1 MREKL
6 AGILF
11 LVILAYLTAFGAGIF
26 NLLFVEANE
35 KFAESASGAF
45 LGAFLAFVFVRTG
58 DFFKAYSDR
67 VTKNH
72 STLVRLEHALNGLLS
87 TLDDNIFVIE
97 TFDDIYKKYAGG
109 GGQTHAFVWANR
121 LHPVPATYELLP
133 DLLNIDLV
141 NELFHLNV
149 SLRKLNESMETING
163 AYSESKEALISE
175 RIDIENYMANVTR
188 IRNDL
193 LVIKK
198 FLASAIEET
207 VRSLGA
213 IRILAKKRPLIGYA
227 LLRLAGHKY
236 SECFEDKRL
245 EEVKR
250 LSEEMESIK
259 AESKKQ
265 IDKAIAQ

>member
-11 LVILAYLTAFGAGIF
+11 LVILAYLTVFGAGIL

-72 STLVRLEHALNGLLS
+72 TTLVRLEHALNGLLT

-97 TFDDIYKKYAGG
+97 TFEGIYDKYKSGD
-109 GGQTHAFVWANR
+109 GQKHAFVWANK
-121 LHPVPATYELLP
+121 LHPVATTHQLLP

-149 SLRKLNESMETING
+149 GLRKLNESMETING
-163 AYSESKEALISE
+163 AYAESKEALISE
-175 RIDIENYMANVTR
+175 RIDIENYMTNVTR
-188 IRNDL
+188 IRDDL
-193 LVIKK
+193 LVMKK
-198 FLASAIEET
+198 FLENAMEET
-207 VRSLGA
+207 VQSLAA
-213 IRILAKKRPLIGYA
+213 IRILAKKRPLISYA

-236 SECFEDKRL
+236 SECFEDKRID
-245 EEVKR
+245 EVRQLKA
-250 LSEEMESIK
+250 EMEQIR
-259 AESKKQ
+259 AVSKKR
-265 IDKAIAQ
+265 IDKVVAQ